1 MPSPNERVVRLN
13 RKRIHLALLA
23 AIASIL
29 FAVEETVA
37 LPIPIFR
44 LGLANTVTL
53 LVIYWFG
60 TKEALAV
67 TVIRVAVGSLLIGR
81 LFQPSFL
88 FSLAGGAGSAVVMGA
103 AVQWSGRIFSAVG
116 VSIIGALVKNFIQL
130 AVAGWFVIGSLRL
143 FSLLPLF
150 LWISIASGA
159 VTGVATLVLLYRLPR
174 PGSETAAAP
183 PSQNL

>member
-1 MPSPNERVVRLN
+1 LS
-13 RKRIHLALLA
+13 RKRIHLALLS

-37 LPIPIFR
+37 LPIPVFR

-53 LVIYWFG
+53 LVIYWYG

-67 TVIRVAVGSLLIGR
+67 TAVRVTVGSLLIGR

-88 FSLAGGAGSAVVMGA
+88 FSMAGGVGSALAMGA
-103 AVQWSGRIFSAVG
+103 AVRWSGRIFSAVG
-116 VSIIGALVKNFIQL
+116 VSILGALVKNFIQL

-150 LWISIASGA
+150 LWISVASGA

-174 PGSETAAAP
+174 PGTGAAP
-183 PSQNL
+183 PSQNA